1 MIFLNPYLSFTGNCE
16 EALNFYKEALGGEI
30 TELNRYAEMPDSPEA
45 YKDKILHANL
55 TIGNMSL
62 MCSDAMP
69 GYYEVQ
75 KGNDV
80 TLMLG
85 FDDEAEQTKIFEALA
100 QGGTIT
106 MPLEDT
112 FWQAR
117 FGSLIDKFGFNWS
130 LNCDKK

>member
-1 MIFLNPYLSFTGNCE
+1 MVYLNPYLSFTGNCE
-16 EALNFYKEALGGEI
+16 EALNFYKEVLGAEI
-30 TELNRYAEMPDSPEA
+30 VELSRYAEMPDSPEA
-45 YKDKILHANL
+45 YKDKILHAQL
-55 TIGNMSL
+55 KVGDIAF

-69 GYYEVQ
+69 EYYQVQ

-85 FDDEAEQTKIFEALA
+85 FNDEAEQTKIFNALS
-100 QGGTIT
+100 QGGTII

-117 FGSLIDKFGFNWS
+117 FGSLTDKFGFNWS